1 MANPNLINVSTVLG
15 STVGKTI
22 NNYTDSDITVLSGI
36 TNKVLKLNIIR
47 VTNVHQSIADAIT
60 IEFVH
65 DSSGTDIVTSFAQDI
80 NIPIRQS
87 LPVLEGSIYLTED
100 DRLVMRRTNT
110 QLISSDSDTLQALVS
125 YEQLDAA

>member
-36 TNKVLKLNIIR
+36 TDKVLKLNIIR

-65 DSSGTDIVTSFAQDI
+65 DSSGTDIVTSFAQNI

>member
-125 YEQLDAA
+125 YEQLDAD

>member
-36 TNKVLKLNIIR
+36 TDKVLKLNIIR

-110 QLISSDSDTLQALVS
+110 QLISSDSDTLQALLS

>member
-60 IEFVH
+60 IKFVH

>member
-36 TNKVLKLNIIR
+36 TDKVLKLNIIR

-125 YEQLDAA
+125 FEQLDAD

>member
-36 TNKVLKLNIIR
+36 TDKVLKLNIIR

-65 DSSGTDIVTSFAQDI
+65 DSSGTDIVTSFAQYI

-125 YEQLDAA
+125 YEQLDAD

>member
-36 TNKVLKLNIIR
+36 TDKVLKLNIIR

-125 YEQLDAA
+125 YEQLDAD

>member
-22 NNYTDSDITVLSGI
+22 NNYADSDITVLSGI

-110 QLISSDSDTLQALVS
+110 ALLDSDTLQALVS
-125 YEQLDAA
+125 YEQLDAD

>member
-65 DSSGTDIVTSFAQDI
+65 DSSGTDIVTSFAQNI

>member
-22 NNYTDSDITVLSGI
+22 NNYADSDITVLSGI

-65 DSSGTDIVTSFAQDI
+65 DSSGTDIVTSFAQNI